1 MRKDVIGKLLMSKII
16 YLTSRPITYPGGDAT
31 RARSMI
37 RLLSLKYSW
46 VFVIQNRAIVDVI
59 SESNGIEHDWPANVE
74 LLSFRQNWLDV
85 IFGLGHFI
93 FGRLPL
99 SVCLYY
105 NRSIKKYILQNKSIQ
120 IHVHLA
126 KSLINVPT
134 KFYPTIDFDYCDVET
149 KKIEKISSNSIRGV
163 LFNIDL
169 NRYQYLEKNFVF
181 KRVFLINAN
190 EKVFLKLKNVM
201 IIQNYRFEKRLSTFN
216 SDLALDEILFIGNFK
231 TISNK
236 DALND
241 FLKDV
246 WKDLRSDFVL
256 KLAGLVPDNLANKL
270 SKDVRINIL
279 GVYDK
284 IDSIV
289 SSRSIILVPNR
300 IGGGIQN
307 KLLDGLYTGVITVAR
322 KEVLEGLDLAED
334 SVIRYNNNGEL
345 LSILQGLR
353 KEKES
358 FLSDRRIKLLA
369 EAERIESSKY
379 DVLNWL

>member
-1 MRKDVIGKLLMSKII
+1 MSKII